1 MVRMN
6 DGFVA
11 QQRDPTPHSRYP
23 RLFSPLELGPIT
35 VKNRIVNSAH
45 QPRFAHA
52 GRYTDK
58 LVAYHRERARGGV
71 AVIVSQATCVTPDYL
86 DLKSVDE
93 GIVEDYQQV
102 VEAVRPFGA
111 KYFAELYHPG
121 RQSEF
126 TGFGAEVYYAPS
138 PVPLESHG
146 RESRIPHELDARMIG
161 SIIQAFGAAAGRC
174 REGGLDG
181 IELHFA
187 HGNLA
192 EQFMSPTT
200 NLRTD
205 EWGGSI
211 ENRLRFAKEVAQR
224 VREAVGRE
232 LVVGCRLT
240 GANLDE
246 GGLSQL
252 DMMEIAGLMDEW
264 KLLDYF
270 SVTMGHYSDLLNT
283 ARNMPDMTFRPGLWA
298 EYGKGIKRT
307 VRVPVFLVGRINH
320 PSLAE
325 DLLGSGCCDMVVMAR
340 ALIADPDLP
349 AKAFAERVDD
359 IRPCVGA
366 MTCVARHERGLGIS
380 CIYNPSVGRE
390 EVWGGELPR
399 ASLPRRVVI
408 VGGGPAGLECGRVAA
423 RRGHQVIVL
432 EQQSALGGQ
441 LRIAMKAPQRQD
453 LGQITEWLQGQCEAA
468 AVEIRFQTQAS
479 VELLRELAPD
489 VVVVATGAT
498 PGRLANFR
506 GEVPLQDAWAVLE
519 DASQVGPSVLVVD
532 EAGDRVG
539 FSAAQHLAEK
549 GHRVTLATTAI
560 YPGSGIDSI
569 GWRIIYARLLE
580 LGVTF
585 QPLVTLVDVKAGEA
599 HLKHVYTHSETV
611 LKGIDTVVSAALPR
625 ADDSLYRS
633 LLREFEDVRLIGDA
647 VAPRGVEAAVCD
659 GQRVAREI

>member
-6 DGFVA
+6 DGFVGLE
-11 QQRDPTPHSRYP
+11 RDQTLHPRFP

-58 LVAYHRERARGGV
+58 LIAYHRERARGGA
-71 AVIVSQATCVTPDYL
+71 AVIVSQATSVTPDYL

-93 GIVEDYQQV
+93 RIVDDYREV
-102 VEAVRPFGA
+102 VEAVHPFGA
-111 KYFAELYHPG
+111 RYFAELYHPG

-126 TGFGAEVYYAPS
+126 TGFGADVYYAPS
-138 PVPLESHG
+138 AVPLQAFG

-161 SIIQAFGAAAGRC
+161 SIIEAFGAAAGRC
-174 REGGLDG
+174 RDGGLDG
-181 IELHFA
+181 VELHFA

-192 EQFMSPTT
+192 EQFMSPIT

-205 EWGGSI
+205 EWGGAV

-224 VREAVGRE
+224 VREAVGSE

-240 GANLDE
+240 GANLDD
-246 GGLSQL
+246 GGLGQL
-252 DMMEIAGLMDEW
+252 DMIEIAGLMDQW

-283 ARNMPDMTFRPGLWA
+283 SRNIPDMTFRPGLWA
-298 EYGKGIKRT
+298 EYGKGIKK
-307 VRVPVFLVGRINH
+307 VVEVPVFLVGRINH

-325 DLLGSGCCDMVVMAR
+325 DLLSSGCCDMVVMAR
-340 ALIADPDLP
+340 ALIADPEFP
-349 AKAFAERVDD
+349 AKAFAGRVEE

-366 MTCVARHERGLGIS
+366 MTCMARHEHGLGIS
-380 CIYNPSVGRE
+380 CIYNPTVGRE
-390 EVWGGELPR
+390 EVWGGEPPR
-399 ASLPRRVVI
+399 ASVPRRVVV

-423 RRGHQVIVL
+423 QRGHHVVVL
-432 EQQSALGGQ
+432 ERQRALGGQ

-453 LGQITEWLQGQCEAA
+453 LGQITEWLQGQCQSAG
-468 AVEIRFQTQAS
+468 VEIRLQAPAS

-489 VVVVATGAT
+489 VVVVATGAV
-498 PGRLANFR
+498 PGRLASFR
-506 GEVPLQDAWAVLE
+506 GKVPPQDAWAVIR
-519 DASQVGPSVLVVD
+519 DASQVGPTALIVD

-539 FSAAQHLAEK
+539 FSVAQQLAEK
-549 GHRVTLATTAI
+549 GHKVTLATTAI
-560 YPGSGIDSI
+560 YPGSAIDSL

-585 QPLVTLVDVKAGEA
+585 LPLVTLVDVDAREA
-599 HLKHVYTHSETV
+599 RLKHLYTHSETR
-611 LKGIDTVVSAALPR
+611 LTGIDTVVSAALPR
-625 ADDSLYRS
+625 ADDTLYRS
-633 LLREFEDVRLIGDA
+633 LLPEFEDVRLIGDA
-647 VAPRGVEAAVCD
+647 VAPRGVEAAVYD